1 MASSMGSH
9 VASAWG
15 YSGIHDDSETS
26 TQEFRLGCN
35 GRPAGISVRTL
46 LTTSLLLGAATSSF
60 ILATS
65 FGSSYAVSSTETDG
79 EKGLMMVGLAELA
92 NGTDGPGLDGGDI
105 RIKVCRNKDC
115 DKIHPHGLVHEYTAN
130 LNTCEKLREDTN
142 TTSIGEYRIIGATA
156 ATLAE
161 GNILTAQQ
169 CGNETSIVGTFS
181 LIVGSFTDCCSFR
194 PGDCGYKCL
203 TFKQAYIPPA
213 PSAGRRPGAFLLLPA
228 IPENGQSWAAELRGV
243 KPILTNQSLVAGR
256 WGECMHWAVVFEFRH
271 DWWRMPAYASTGP
284 AGQVI
289 DFLFECGF
297 ESAVDAMDKNEAMTF
312 ASLYRAQENFVFE
325 QVATEDDDNA
335 SDDDVDDPHVLRQL
349 ARTTRRRIHLGHRSR
364 ATTDGSVA

>member
-130 LNTCEKLREDTN
+130 LNTCEKIPNDTN
-142 TTSIGEYRIIGATA
+142 ITSNGNYTVTGATPL
-156 ATLAE
+156 TLAE
-161 GNILTAQQ
+161 GTILTAKQ
-169 CGNETSIVGTFS
+169 CGNRTHKVYHGPFS
-181 LIVGSFTDCCSFR
+181 LIVGSFTNCCSFKH
-194 PGDCGYKCL
+194 GGCGFKCI
-203 TFKQAYIPPA
+203 TFKQAY
-213 PSAGRRPGAFLLLPA
+213 G
-228 IPENGQSWAAELRGV
+228 
-243 KPILTNQSLVAGR
+243 
-256 WGECMHWAVVFEFRH
+256 
-271 DWWRMPAYASTGP
+271 GP
-284 AGQVI
+284 AANGTTTAAAVENTTTQ
-289 DFLFECGF
+289 ETAANT
-297 ESAVDAMDKNEAMTF
+297 SAA
-312 ASLYRAQENFVFE
+312 
-325 QVATEDDDNA
+325 NA
-335 SDDDVDDPHVLRQL
+335 S
-349 ARTTRRRIHLGHRSR
+349 A
-364 ATTDGSVA
+364 ATTAMNTSTAATTVAPA